1 MESELRRI
9 RMVVALTVVLSLG
22 AVLVVP
28 SSVLMGATGV
38 VGDEGRPL
46 TEADFAAIPG
56 PVIDDAV
63 RLAGELYGDYREE
76 DSDFV
81 RQLLTMYLEA
91 QDKDFI
97 MVFNAGGWGSK
108 SMEVSHDMRSIF
120 DGINYDLDAA
130 GYSTLFVD
138 YLRTTDETVRGHL
151 DEMMSML
158 SLYPSK
164 ARDLA
169 LRVQF
174 LTDHLPGT
182 RVIVTG
188 ESTGAIICDR
198 VMDILEGNPRVY
210 SIQTGPPFWYRNK
223 ALERTLVLKDNGM
236 VPDSFSQGDFFT
248 IISATLES
256 ALGVV
261 TPEGQSGKVLYYL
274 GAPGHE
280 YLWEYPGVYSRILD
294 FIYQNFEI
302 N

>member
-22 AVLVVP
+22 TVLVVP

-108 SMEVSHDMRSIF
+108 SLEVSPDWCSIF
-120 DGINYDLDAA
+120 DGIKSDLDVA
-130 GYSTLFVD
+130 GYSTLFID
-138 YLRTTDETVRGHL
+138 YLRTTDETVREHL
-151 DEMMSML
+151 NEMMSML

-280 YLWEYPGVYSRILD
+280 YSWEYPGVYSPILD